1 VRNGHHELVIGV
13 SGAAPRVN
21 GAAAA
26 FRVPDP
32 ACRLADVRLRPD
44 VRVAGPL
51 DFRRHGDGW
60 DLVIVPPPVDRMEY
74 LVELCYPDGR
84 RETVTDPGNR
94 RQVAG
99 VFGPK
104 SVLELPG
111 YVPPGWL
118 TAPAAAGTSHG
129 FELPVRSLDGVLAVR
144 TWSPEGVRDDE
155 ALPLLLVHDGPEYDT
170 LASLTRYLSAGV
182 AGGWLPRLRAALLSP
197 GPRDRWYSANA
208 RYARALRH
216 AVIPALA
223 GRLAVSLRVG
233 MGASLGGLA
242 MLHAYCRYPDAFD
255 ALFLQSGSFFSPRF
269 DSHERRFP
277 YYRRVTGFV
286 AGVQGAPG
294 LGGAAHGSV
303 LPARPASPAPGAR
316 PARPAPPA
324 PAARPARP
332 ALPARTVPVVLT
344 CGVVEENLE
353 NNRLMTQALRARGY
367 PAALHEVPDAHN
379 YTAWRDALDPHLTR
393 LLRQMRA

>member
-1 VRNGHHELVIGV
+1 VIGV
-13 SGAAPRVN
+13 SGAAAQADS
-21 GAAAA
+21 AAAA
-26 FRVPDP
+26 FRLPDP
-32 ACRLADVRLRPD
+32 ARRLAGVRLRPD

-60 DLVIVPPPVDRMEY
+60 ELVIDPPPVDRMEY

-84 RETVTDPGNR
+84 RETVTDPGNP

-99 VFGPK
+99 AFGPK

-118 TAPAAAGTSHG
+118 TAPAWPGASHG
-129 FELPVRSLDGVLAVR
+129 FDVPVRSLGGVLAVR
-144 TWSPEGVRDDE
+144 IWSPEGVRDDE

-197 GPRDRWYSANA
+197 GSRDQWYSASA

-216 AVIPALA
+216 AVIPALT

-242 MLHAYCRYPDAFD
+242 MLHAYCRYPDAVD
-255 ALFLQSGSFFSPRF
+255 ALCLQSGSFFTPRY
-269 DSHERRFP
+269 DGHERRFP
-277 YYRRVTGFV
+277 YYRRITGFV
-286 AGVQGAPG
+286 AGVQGAPSH
-294 LGGAAHGSV
+294 GAVGPGSAP
-303 LPARPASPAPGAR
+303 PARPARAAA
-316 PARPAPPA
+316 PARPAA
-324 PAARPARP
+324 P
-332 ALPARTVPVVLT
+332 ALPARPVPVVLT
-344 CGVVEENLE
+344 CGVVEENLA

-379 YTAWRDALDPHLTR
+379 YTAWRDAFDPHLTR